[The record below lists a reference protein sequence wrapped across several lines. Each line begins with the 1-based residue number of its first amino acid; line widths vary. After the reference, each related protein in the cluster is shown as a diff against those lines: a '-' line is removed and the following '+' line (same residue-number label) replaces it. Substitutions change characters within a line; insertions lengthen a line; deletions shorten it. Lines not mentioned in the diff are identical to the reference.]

1 MEDKQMTFNEKIKE
15 YKDHLEALNE
25 IDSLEVY
32 QWLIGLG
39 KRLNDNP
46 LDKDKHTEDNRVSR
60 CQYDLFVDKEDDK
73 YKAWSNAMIAG
84 GYAYIL
90 VDIFNSM
97 TKDESEKITE
107 LENIE
112 EKEIDNEK
120 NLNNSTTKK
129 SIFDKWVDKF
139 KEFLDNA

>member
-1 MEDKQMTFNEKIKE
+1 MGETKMTFDEKIKE

-32 QWLIGLG
+32 QWLISLG
-39 KRLNDNP
+39 KQLNDNP
-46 LDKDKHTEDNRVSR
+46 LSESKHTEGNRVSR

-97 TKDESEKITE
+97 TKDETKKITVE
-107 LENIE
+107 DFKKMKLDEMLTMNRQTGFYQMIE
-112 EKEIDNEK
+112 MM
-120 NLNNSTTKK
+120 L
-129 SIFDKWVDKF
+129 DKGK
-139 KEFLDNA
+139 

>member
-1 MEDKQMTFNEKIKE
+1 MTFDEKIKE

-32 QWLIGLG
+32 QWLISLG
-39 KRLNDNP
+39 NQLNDNP
-46 LDKDKHTEDNRVSR
+46 LSESKHTEDNRVSR

-97 TKDESEKITE
+97 TKDETKKITVE
-107 LENIE
+107 DFKKMKLDEMLTMNRQTGFYQMIE
-112 EKEIDNEK
+112 MM
-120 NLNNSTTKK
+120 L
-129 SIFDKWVDKF
+129 DKGK
-139 KEFLDNA
+139 

>member
-1 MEDKQMTFNEKIKE
+1 MTFNEKIKE

-39 KRLNDNP
+39 KQLNDNP

-97 TKDESEKITE
+97 TKDESEKITVE
-107 LENIE
+107 DFKKMKLDEMLTMNRQTGFYQMIE
-112 EKEIDNEK
+112 MM
-120 NLNNSTTKK
+120 LNKGKK
-129 SIFDKWVDKF
+129 
-139 KEFLDNA
+139 

>member
-1 MEDKQMTFNEKIKE
+1 MTFDEKIKE

-32 QWLIGLG
+32 QWLISLG
-39 KRLNDNP
+39 KQLNDNP
-46 LDKDKHTEDNRVSR
+46 LSKSKHTEDNRVSR

-97 TKDESEKITE
+97 TKDETKKITVE
-107 LENIE
+107 DFKKMKLDEMLTMNRQTGFYQMIE
-112 EKEIDNEK
+112 MM
-120 NLNNSTTKK
+120 L
-129 SIFDKWVDKF
+129 DKGK
-139 KEFLDNA
+139 

>member
-1 MEDKQMTFNEKIKE
+1 MTFYEKIKE

-32 QWLIGLG
+32 QWLISLG
-39 KRLNDNP
+39 KQLNDNP
-46 LDKDKHTEDNRVSR
+46 LSESKHTEGNRVSR

-97 TKDESEKITE
+97 TKDETKKITVE
-107 LENIE
+107 DFKKMKLDEMLTMNRQTGFYQMIE
-112 EKEIDNEK
+112 MM
-120 NLNNSTTKK
+120 L
-129 SIFDKWVDKF
+129 DKGK
-139 KEFLDNA
+139 

>member
-1 MEDKQMTFNEKIKE
+1 MGETKMTFDEKIKE

-32 QWLIGLG
+32 QWLISLG
-39 KRLNDNP
+39 KQLNDNP
-46 LDKDKHTEDNRVSR
+46 LSESKHTEDNRVSR

-97 TKDESEKITE
+97 TKDETKKITVE
-107 LENIE
+107 DFKKMKLDEMLTMNRQTGFYQMIE
-112 EKEIDNEK
+112 MM
-120 NLNNSTTKK
+120 L
-129 SIFDKWVDKF
+129 DKGK
-139 KEFLDNA
+139 

>member
-1 MEDKQMTFNEKIKE
+1 MTFDEKIKE

-97 TKDESEKITE
+97 TEDETKKITVE
-107 LENIE
+107 DFKQMKLDEMLTMNRQTGFYQMIE
-112 EKEIDNEK
+112 MMLDKG
-120 NLNNSTTKK
+120 KK
-129 SIFDKWVDKF
+129 
-139 KEFLDNA
+139 

>member
-1 MEDKQMTFNEKIKE
+1 MTFDEKIKE

-97 TKDESEKITE
+97 TKDESEKITVE
-107 LENIE
+107 DFKKMKLDEMLTMNRQTGFYQMIE
-112 EKEIDNEK
+112 MM
-120 NLNNSTTKK
+120 L
-129 SIFDKWVDKF
+129 DKGK
-139 KEFLDNA
+139 

>member
-1 MEDKQMTFNEKIKE
+1 MTFNEKIKE

-97 TKDESEKITE
+97 TKDESEKITVE
-107 LENIE
+107 DFKKMKLDEMLTMNRQTGFYQMIE
-112 EKEIDNEK
+112 MM
-120 NLNNSTTKK
+120 LNKGKK
-129 SIFDKWVDKF
+129 
-139 KEFLDNA
+139 

>member
-1 MEDKQMTFNEKIKE
+1 MGETKMTFNEKIKE

-97 TKDESEKITE
+97 TKDESEKITVE
-107 LENIE
+107 DFKKMKLDEMLTMNRQTGFYQMIE
-112 EKEIDNEK
+112 MM
-120 NLNNSTTKK
+120 LNKGKK
-129 SIFDKWVDKF
+129 
-139 KEFLDNA
+139 